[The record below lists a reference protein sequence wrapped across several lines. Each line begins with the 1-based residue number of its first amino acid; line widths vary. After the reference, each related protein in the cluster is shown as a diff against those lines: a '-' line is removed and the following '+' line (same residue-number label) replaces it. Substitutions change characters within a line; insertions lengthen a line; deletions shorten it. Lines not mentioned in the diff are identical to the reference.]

1 MISIALLG
9 FILIGVVLWD
19 AFETI
24 VLPRRIH
31 RRLRVAALFYR
42 TTWRIWSK
50 GARKIKAEHI
60 RETYLGFYG
69 PLSLI
74 MLLILWAISLIT
86 GFALLNWGLATPIH
100 APDQPVTFATYLYAS
115 GTMFFTLGLGDIA
128 PKELFGRL
136 LFVTESGTGFA
147 FLAVIIGYLPVLYQ
161 AFSQREIHVTLL
173 DARAGSPPMALKLL
187 QHYAGKDMVPSL
199 QKLLEDWE
207 VWCGD
212 ILESHLSYPVLAFYR
227 SQHDHQSWVA
237 ALNTILDVSALLIV
251 GLDGIPQKPAQLTFA
266 MARHTAVDL
275 AQVFY
280 MDPKPGTIDR
290 LTHADFLLLKKNL
303 QAAGISFTSE
313 ATAEKQL
320 KEIRRRYEPYMQ
332 TLADYLFMP
341 IPNYILTKQMIEDW
355 QSSPWDKYTFS

>member
-1 MISIALLG
+1 MLFFAILG
-9 FILIGVVLWD
+9 FILISVVLWD

-42 TTWRIWSK
+42 TTWKLWSK
-50 GARKIKAEHI
+50 KAKTMQVEHE
-60 RETYLGFYG
+60 REMYLGFYG

-74 MLLILWAISLIT
+74 LLLMLWATTLIT
-86 GFALLNWGLATPIH
+86 GFALLHYGLGTHIS
-100 APDQPVTFATYLYAS
+100 APEQHLTFATYLYAS

-128 PKELFGRL
+128 PTELFGRM
-136 LFVTESGTGFA
+136 LFVAEAGTGFA

-173 DARAGSPPMALKLL
+173 DARAGSPPTALRLL
-187 QHYAGKDMVPSL
+187 QHYAGEGMAASL

-227 SQHDHQSWVA
+227 SQHDHQSWVS
-237 ALNTILDVSALLIV
+237 ALNTILDVSALILV
-251 GLDGIPQKPAQLTFA
+251 GLEGVSKKPAQLTFA

-280 MDPKPGTIDR
+280 TKLNMSATDR
-290 LTHADFLLLKKNL
+290 LTHENFLQLKNTLKI
-303 QAAGISFTSE
+303 AGIAFSDE
-313 ATAEKQL
+313 KNAEEKL
-320 KEIRRRYEPYMQ
+320 RVIRKRYEPYIQ
-332 TLADYLFMP
+332 TLADYLLMTVPPFIMSD
-341 IPNYILTKQMIEDW
+341 TMIEDW
-355 QSSPWDKYTFS
+355 QSSPWDKVE